1 MKMSLEMFVKLVNLL
16 EEANRTND
24 HLQEEVKEKE
34 ELVRQ
39 WQTKYEKLNQ
49 LCLAREFDK
58 VCSDCQ
64 RLSVETEP
72 GDTITLCQNCSVKK
86 KTIRSLKIKQK
97 ETEEKA
103 AYWEELFHTASHHE
117 RNDHG
122 TD

>member
-1 MKMSLEMFVKLVNLL
+1 MSSDMFTKLVTLL
-16 EEANRTND
+16 HETNKTVE
-24 HLQEEVKEKE
+24 HFQERAKEKE
-34 ELVRQ
+34 ELARQ
-39 WQTKYEKLNQ
+39 WQTKYEKLHQ
-49 LCLAREFDK
+49 LYLAKEFDK

-86 KTIRSLKIKQK
+86 ETIESLKIKQK
-97 ETEEKA
+97 ETEEKV
-103 AYWEELFHTASHHE
+103 AYWEELFHTASRHE

>member
-1 MKMSLEMFVKLVNLL
+1 MSSNMFAKLVNLL
-16 EEANRTND
+16 QETNRTIK
-24 HLQEEVKEKE
+24 HFQEKAKEKE
-34 ELVRQ
+34 ELAHQ
-39 WQTKYEKLNQ
+39 WQKKYEKLLQ
-49 LCLAREFDK
+49 LYLAKEFDK

-72 GDTITLCQNCSVKK
+72 GDTITLCQNCSVEKE
-86 KTIRSLKIKQK
+86 TIGSLKIKQK

-117 RNDHG
+117 QNDHG

>member
-1 MKMSLEMFVKLVNLL
+1 MSLEMFVKLVNLL

-49 LCLAREFDK
+49 LYLAKEFDK

-72 GDTITLCQNCSVKK
+72 GDTITLCQNCSVEKE
-86 KTIRSLKIKQK
+86 TIGSLKIKQK

-103 AYWEELFHTASHHE
+103 AYWEELFHTASCHE